1 MAPPSLS
8 ISSYISIEDEPIME
22 AGAVVDIM
30 GMDIEGE
37 DIVGIDIDGDD
48 IIGID
53 EEVIVGIDMVGE
65 EVLMGRKICGS
76 IGAGDG
82 AYSPRWNGSDP
93 MNSSS
98 SSRSSSVNLSKRTAG
113 AGDARMLPP
122 KALRRVNRMSNTM
135 KTYSRSILYAL
146 LLR

>member
-1 MAPPSLS
+1 MAPPSFS
-8 ISSYISIEDEPIME
+8 ISSYISIIG
-22 AGAVVDIM
+22 AGA
-30 GMDIEGE
+30 
-37 DIVGIDIDGDD
+37 D

-53 EEVIVGIDMVGE
+53 MDGEDIIGIDMDGEDIIGIDMDGEDIMGIDIAGE
-65 EVLMGRKICGS
+65 EALMGRKICGS
-76 IGAGDG
+76 IIGAGDG
-82 AYSPRWNGSDP
+82 AYSPRRNGSDA

-98 SSRSSSVNLSKRTAG
+98 SSCSASVNLSKRTAG
-113 AGDARMLPP
+113 AGDDARMLPP

>member
-1 MAPPSLS
+1 MG
-8 ISSYISIEDEPIME
+8 
-22 AGAVVDIM
+22 AGAGAGARARI
-30 GMDIEGE
+30 DIEE
-37 DIVGIDIDGDD
+37 ED

-53 EEVIVGIDMVGE
+53 IAGE
-65 EVLMGRKICGS
+65 EALMGRKICGS
-76 IGAGDG
+76 IVIIGAYDGAGDG
-82 AYSPRWNGSDP
+82 AYSPRRNGSEA

-98 SSRSSSVNLSKRTAG
+98 SSCSSSVNLSKRTAG

-122 KALRRVNRMSNTM
+122 NALRRVNRMSNTM

>member
-8 ISSYISIEDEPIME
+8 ISSYSIIGVGADLIGIVIEED
-22 AGAVVDIM
+22 
-30 GMDIEGE
+30 DIEG
-37 DIVGIDIDGDD
+37 DDLIGIDIA
-48 IIGID
+48 
-53 EEVIVGIDMVGE
+53 GE
-65 EVLMGRKICGS
+65 EALMGRKICGS
-76 IGAGDG
+76 IIGAGDG
-82 AYSPRWNGSDP
+82 AYSPRWNGSDA

-98 SSRSSSVNLSKRTAG
+98 SSCSSSVNFSKRTAG

-122 KALRRVNRMSNTM
+122 NALRRVNRMSNTM